1 MNEQFIDDQ
10 YVNDQFNNVQYNND
24 QYANGQ
30 YINNQ
35 YINDHEEDTIHEKF
49 ANIKLE
55 SENDGVNVIEPP
67 QTQEAQRKQ
76 QVVQ

>member
-1 MNEQFIDDQ
+1 MNEQYADDQ
-10 YVNDQFNNVQYNND
+10 YIND
-24 QYANGQ
+24 QYAND
-30 YINNQ
+30 Q
-35 YINDHEEDTIHEKF
+35 YINDSETYNIQQKL
-49 ANIKLE
+49 ANINLE

>member
-1 MNEQFIDDQ
+1 MSEQYGDDQYNDQ
-10 YVNDQFNNVQYNND
+10 YVNDQ
-24 QYANGQ
+24 
-30 YINNQ
+30 YIN
-35 YINDHEEDTIHEKF
+35 EETYNIQQKL
-49 ANIKLE
+49 ANISLE